1 MHLVLTGIAHGLQRI
16 HNLFSAMLSPS
27 LDGYPVSIHE
37 KYCYYH
43 WFILLRS
50 VLYALLSG

>member
-1 MHLVLTGIAHGLQRI
+1 MHLVSTGIAHGLQRI
-16 HNLFSAMLSPS
+16 HNLLSAMLSPS
-27 LDGYPVSIHE
+27 LDGYPVSIH
-37 KYCYYH
+37 YYH